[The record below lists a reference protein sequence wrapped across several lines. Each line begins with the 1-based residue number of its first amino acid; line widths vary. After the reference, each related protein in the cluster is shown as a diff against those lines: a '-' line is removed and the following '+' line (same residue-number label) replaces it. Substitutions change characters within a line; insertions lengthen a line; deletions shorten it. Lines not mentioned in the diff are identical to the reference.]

1 MTAKGNR
8 IGGPPVAEP
17 VYVYPPPYYWGPRY
31 YFSYGWWQKAP
42 IGEACNG
49 SYFFVPATR
58 SEHRSLAAL
67 SEIVVDCAIASGLGT
82 IGEPIIEI
90 SQAHNCSGGIIVF
103 QFFRRHAH
111 LCGALAKMN

>member
-1 MTAKGNR
+1 MSIR
-8 IGGPPVAEP
+8 H
-17 VYVYPPPYYWGPRY
+17 
-31 YFSYGWWQKAP
+31 P
-42 IGEACNG
+42 ITGVLGIIFLMAGSGEACNG
-49 SYFFVPATR
+49 SFFFVPATR
-58 SEHRSLAAL
+58 SEHCSLAAL

>member
-1 MTAKGNR
+1 MFIRLPITGVLGIIFLMAGSR
-8 IGGPPVAEP
+8 
-17 VYVYPPPYYWGPRY
+17 R
-31 YFSYGWWQKAP
+31 AP

-58 SEHRSLAAL
+58 CEHCSLAAL

-90 SQAHNCSGGIIVF
+90 SQAHNYCGGIIVF